1 MRSCGIAILKEKQKI
16 NSVAA
21 VSGRLAVNIESRDVG
36 GRQSRAFTVSRTV
49 ILNHFTQHTL
59 QSTALC
65 AGGGSFRAGPACVV
79 RGKGFVQ
86 RKAIA
91 FSEGNTF
98 AADLFNVKRICIRV

>member
-1 MRSCGIAILKEKQKI
+1 MRSCGIAILEEKQKI
-16 NSVAA
+16 NTVAA
-21 VSGRLAVNIESRDVG
+21 ISGRLAVNIESRDAG

-65 AGGGSFRAGPACVV
+65 AGGGSFGAGPTCIV

-86 RKAIA
+86 RKAVT
-91 FSEGNTF
+91 FSEGNTV
-98 AADLFNVKRICIRV
+98 AADLFNIKRICIRV